1 MSLSF
6 LDKILKKIESGKG
19 SWLTAFVLGVTTSI
33 ILWLV
38 GKSRLR
44 LEHRKEYLERR
55 AEALSELDL
64 TTKTL
69 EQQTEILR
77 TIRMN
82 KNAAKVVST
91 KIHAVD
97 KKIESTKRRIKSA
110 RSIDDLKD
118 I

>member
-6 LDKILKKIESGKG
+6 LDKLLEKIESGKG
-19 SWLTAFVLGVTTSI
+19 SWLTAFILGITTSLI
-33 ILWLV
+33 IWLV
-38 GKSRLR
+38 GKSRSR
-44 LEHRKEYLERR
+44 LSHRKEYLERR
-55 AEALSELDL
+55 VEALSEIDL
-64 TTKTL
+64 TTKTV
-69 EQQTEILR
+69 EEQTEILR

-82 KNAAKVVST
+82 RNAAKVVNT
-91 KIHAVD
+91 KIQAVD